1 MPHKD
6 NSCDQD
12 DHLVPKKGW
21 SYSSPKPPLASFRLE
36 LTEADEMLKIH
47 FAFPPDSSGLKGAT
61 KGDYVEGLWEADVA
75 EFFLAKAN
83 TDGSFNYLEIN
94 VSPEGAWWSMEHHGI
109 RQRSQRSTPLTQ
121 VEITSPSP
129 HQISIAFPIPSLPS
143 WANPALPNSSFPL
156 LANATFILKGADG
169 NNNYLSWCDLPGD
182 QPDFHQPQS
191 FIPLQ
196 KLLR

>member
-6 NSCDQD
+6 NSYDQD

-83 TDGSFNYLEIN
+83 TAGSFNYLEIN

-109 RQRSQRSTPLTQ
+109 RQR
-121 VEITSPSP
+121 
-129 HQISIAFPIPSLPS
+129 SLPS

-191 FIPLQ
+191 FIPFQ